1 MLATDRRTAMTLV
14 ELLVVIAIIGVL
26 VALLLPAVQSARES
40 ARSASCKNNLRQIGL
55 ATLQYCDLNNG
66 DFPDWWHHTR
76 EEGEEEGARS
86 WIYTLAPFTENV
98 DSIRICPSDPLAD
111 ERLMARATS
120 YVINDYLTDTVE
132 DGARN
137 LRQLSA
143 TSRTMLMFEG
153 SDQRS
158 ADPKLEHAHAATR
171 WFTPL
176 NRQRGW
182 VLWAIEKD
190 ITIDRHFGTANYLFV
205 DGHVETIPASQIHQW
220 VDEGFEFAKPQ

>member
-14 ELLVVIAIIGVL
+14 ELLVVIAIIGVM

-55 ATLQYCDLNNG
+55 ATLQYCDLHNG
-66 DFPDWWHHTR
+66 DFPDWWHHSR
-76 EEGEEEGARS
+76 KVGEEEGERS

-111 ERLMARATS
+111 ERLKAGSTS
-120 YVINDYLTDTVE
+120 YVINDYLAAPVE
-132 DGARN
+132 DAAQN
-137 LRQLSA
+137 MRQLSA
-143 TSRTMLMFEG
+143 TSRTMVMFEG

-158 ADPKLEHAHAATR
+158 PDLKLEHTHAAE

-176 NRQRGW
+176 NRHHGW

-190 ITIDRHFGTANYLFV
+190 IQIDRHFETANYLFV
-205 DGHVETIPASQIHQW
+205 DGHVEAIPASQIHQW
-220 VDEGFEFAKPQ
+220 VEEGFEFARPQ